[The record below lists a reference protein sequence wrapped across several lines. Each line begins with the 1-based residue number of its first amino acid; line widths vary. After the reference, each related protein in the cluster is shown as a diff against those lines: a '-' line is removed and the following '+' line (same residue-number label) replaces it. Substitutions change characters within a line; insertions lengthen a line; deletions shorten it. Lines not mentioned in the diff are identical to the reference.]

1 MTMLTEN
8 QSFLTVQETADLFR
22 VDPRTIRNWIKSG
35 KLRARRVAGSKGM
48 LIAREDA
55 HHLLEEVPTH
65 LDTQTFQPSLI
76 DRLGTPEGR
85 ARAVALLENLGE
97 DRALEEQRMAWEHLQ
112 KTRENHPIQ
121 FRRWDVNTWQRLEK
135 DE

>member
-8 QSFLTVQETADLFR
+8 QSFLTVQETAGLFR
-22 VDPRTIRNWIKSG
+22 VDPRTVRNWIKSG

-48 LIAREDA
+48 LIVREDA
-55 HHLLEEVPTH
+55 LRLLEEVPTR
-65 LDTQTFQPSLI
+65 LDTQASQSSLI
-76 DRLGTPEGR
+76 DRLGTPKGR
-85 ARAVALLENLGE
+85 ACAVALLENLGE
-97 DRALEEQRMAWEHLQ
+97 DRDPEEQRAAWEHLQ
-112 KTRENHPIQ
+112 KTLEKHPVQ